1 MDSKLNALSETAQML
16 LGAFAMADV
25 HTLAAR
31 EIETMSNGVIGQA
44 AASEALDE
52 LVVNALAER
61 QELDDLTAYRLTKDG
76 LGLSLKLQAALA
88 ERRPA
93 K

>member
-1 MDSKLNALSETAQML
+1 MDSKLNSLSETAQML

-25 HTLAAR
+25 HTLTAR
-31 EIETMSNGVIGQA
+31 EIEAMSNGVISQT

-52 LVVNALAER
+52 LVAHSLAER
-61 QELDDLTAYRLTKDG
+61 HQADELTAYRLTKDG
-76 LGLSLKLQAALA
+76 LELSLKLQAALA
-88 ERRPA
+88 ERRGA